1 MSENTHQRR
10 FEHWMKNLCDVSMF
24 RNQTS
29 EMKEIVNVIKI
40 LLLRDAGLINNTLVW
55 DTGESRQGN
64 GGWCWSVR
72 VIAAESKLVLI
83 SSARWPNSHQP
94 VRQSGGSSEAWS
106 VVLSH
111 FLAQVPPRHVSGV
124 QRCSVYND
132 WNLHLCKYSTL
143 STMSV
148 NKTFSNRW
156 FGWRRTPAPKLPVSE
171 NHWTQK
177 SIWCCLPV
185 SGWAAAQVRWALRV

>member
-64 GGWCWSVR
+64 GGWCCWSVR

-83 SSARWPNSHQP
+83 SSAR
-94 VRQSGGSSEAWS
+94 
-106 VVLSH
+106 
-111 FLAQVPPRHVSGV
+111 
-124 QRCSVYND
+124 
-132 WNLHLCKYSTL
+132 
-143 STMSV
+143 
-148 NKTFSNRW
+148 
-156 FGWRRTPAPKLPVSE
+156 
-171 NHWTQK
+171 
-177 SIWCCLPV
+177 
-185 SGWAAAQVRWALRV
+185 